1 MLGIKNVEGQVS
13 FILDDIL
20 KYNTPMKLFYKL
32 VYNWKVLMDE
42 HDIEYVRPL
51 KVFSV
56 TTTTENKIK
65 YVLQVK
71 VSPYISIEFQSK
83 KKYYIKV
90 LNNFFNDD
98 IFQNIKISIG

>member
-1 MLGIKNVEGQVS
+1 MLKAKNIEGQVS

-20 KYNTPMKLFYKL
+20 KYNTSMKLFYKL
-32 VYNWKVLMDE
+32 VYNWKILMDE
-42 HDIEYVRPL
+42 NYIEYVRPL
-51 KVFSV
+51 KVFSI
-56 TTTTENKIK
+56 TTGNKIK

-83 KKYYIKV
+83 KNYYIKF